1 MCPQAVCLLWLVQY
15 LSATDRLHIIRSV
28 LPPVPPT
35 KYHEVITGSLV
46 DALYAM
52 RIALQLV
59 HNHKSQSFAG
69 TYHLVAGL
77 SLAQTIGQMMYHVP
91 AVVGRYEVGQGLGLD
106 MVVRLGLELARV
118 WQGYKWSRVE
128 QVVQEDDE

>member
-1 MCPQAVCLLWLVQY
+1 M
-15 LSATDRLHIIRSV
+15 S
-28 LPPVPPT
+28 
-35 KYHEVITGSLV
+35 IT
-46 DALYAM
+46 
-52 RIALQLV
+52 LQLV

-77 SLAQTIGQMMYHVP
+77 ALAQTIGRMMYHVP

-106 MVVRLGLELARV
+106 MVVRLGLELTRV